1 MEKNIEDTKDKKNKK
16 NKNTTL
22 YAYISVLSL
31 TALIM
36 MVYLLNTYTVN
47 DYVLL
52 VVFSVLSAIAETF
65 LILLPKV
72 GAVSVSFALGFSA
85 ILLTNPLTAAII
97 NAVGIAL
104 RFPYVD
110 GKGRVHLF
118 NSPIYKTLFNISQ
131 YAINAGMS
139 GMVYN
144 FVNSIINVGFEF
156 YNPIAGAAALVTYI
170 LLNTFFMSELM
181 SILLKEKFSYVWS
194 SNFFSM
200 MINVVLVGL
209 LGIVLAFSYNSYG
222 IGGLLLFFIPLLL
235 ARYTFKLYIDMR
247 KNYFDTMNV
256 LVRAIEAS
264 DPYTSGHSLRVSAYS
279 EAIAKQLGLPQSKI
293 DVIKSA
299 ALLHDIGKIGIDK
312 NILNKTGRL
321 KDEEFEKIKS
331 HTEIGATIVADL
343 SYLANISDIIRHHH
357 ERNDGKG
364 YPDGLSHNS
373 IPLET
378 SILTIADSFDAMT
391 TNRPYRHAL
400 SLEDALN
407 EIKKSAGTQFNPDII
422 DDSIIALRN
431 TYYNLSE

>member
-1 MEKNIEDTKDKKNKK
+1 MEKNIAATKDKKNKK
-16 NKNTTL
+16 DKNTTL
-22 YAYISVLSL
+22 YVYISVLTIAASIL
-31 TALIM
+31 
-36 MVYLLNTYTVN
+36 MVYLFNTYTIS

-131 YAINAGMS
+131 YAINAGIS

-144 FVNSIINVGFEF
+144 FVDSIINTGFEF
-156 YNPIAGAAALVTYI
+156 YNPVAGAAALVIYI

-181 SILLKEKFSYVWS
+181 SILLKEKLSYIWNN
-194 SNFFSM
+194 NFFSM

-264 DPYTSGHSLRVSAYS
+264 DPYTSGHSLRVSSYS
-279 EAIAKQLGLPQSKI
+279 E
-293 DVIKSA
+293 
-299 ALLHDIGKIGIDK
+299 IGKIGIDK
-312 NILNKTGRL
+312 NILNKTERL
-321 KDEEFEKIKS
+321 KDEEFETIKS

-400 SLEDALN
+400 SLEDALG
-407 EIKKSAGTQFNPDII
+407 EMKKNAGTQFNPDII
-422 DDSIIALRN
+422 DNSIIALRN
-431 TYYNLSE
+431 TYYNISE